1 MSSLYEIESG
11 IIELLENGFNLACI
25 DAETGE
31 IDEAKAAEYLEA
43 LQLERGEKV
52 ENIALYIK
60 SLDSEAAAIKAEEK
74 NLQARRTAKERKAE
88 RLREYL
94 KSSMLAFNEK
104 KFETARVALSFRSS
118 KQVIVTDIDK
128 LDKAYVKEK
137 VEYSADKTAIKKAI
151 ESGAVIDG
159 AYIEEKQNLNIK

>member
-1 MSSLYEIESG
+1 MKLYEIESG
-11 IIELLENGFNLACI
+11 IIELLENGFNLACV

-43 LQLERGEKV
+43 LQLERGEKI

-60 SLDSEAAAIKAEEK
+60 SLDCEAAAIKAEEK
-74 NLQARRTAKERKAE
+74 NLQARRQAKERKAE
-88 RLREYL
+88 RLKEYL
-94 KSSMLAFNEK
+94 KSSLLAFNEK

-118 KQVIVTDIDK
+118 KTVIVSDMEK

-151 ESGAVIDG
+151 ESGATVDG

>member
-1 MSSLYEIESG
+1 MSSLFEIDNG
-11 IIELLENGFNLACI
+11 ILELLENGFNLACI
-25 DAETGE
+25 DEETGE

-118 KQVIVTDIDK
+118 KTVIVSDIEK
-128 LDKAYVKEK
+128 LDKAYIKEK

-151 ESGAVIDG
+151 ESGAVVDG